1 MNTFNGNVIHT
12 QELSKA
18 YKGVQA
24 LHGLNLEVPKNSIFG
39 FLGPNGA
46 GKSTTIKML
55 LARRASFAW
64 G

>member
-24 LHGLNLEVPKNSIFG
+24 PRSIPTSAPC
-39 FLGPNGA
+39 LGG
-46 GKSTTIKML
+46 
-55 LARRASFAW
+55 
-64 G
+64 